1 MQAENS
7 AHCGYA
13 YRDLLK
19 GIFFVSDPQGRGE
32 CQKAFVQL
40 AQQHLDSLYRTA
52 LRMTNDH
59 AVAEDIVQEACL
71 KAYANFARYSPD
83 TNFKAWLFR
92 ILANLCID
100 HLRRS
105 AKISMIPIDTAPVE
119 GESFQSCDRSTDSPE
134 VQAMRRDTQQALVDA
149 LATLAPEPRAVV
161 VLILIEGM
169 SYDEAAECL
178 DMPLNTVRSKLHRAR
193 KRLQESLALVHNE
206 KAEDVRHAACSPR
219 VISLF

>member
-1 MQAENS
+1 MQVGS
-7 AHCGYA
+7 RTRQGGVDRY
-13 YRDLLK
+13 LLK
-19 GIFFVSDPQGRGE
+19 GMFFVSDPYGQSG

-40 AQQHLDSLYRTA
+40 AQQHLDSMYRTA
-52 LRMTNDH
+52 LRMTHDH
-59 AVAEDIVQEACL
+59 AVAEDIVQETCL

-100 HLRRS
+100 YLRRS
-105 AKISMIPIDTAPVE
+105 AAISMIPIDAAPAE
-119 GESFQSCDRSTDSPE
+119 SESFQSSDRSTDSPE
-134 VQAMRRDTQQALVDA
+134 IQAMRRDTQQALIDA

-169 SYDEAAECL
+169 SYDEAAESL
-178 DMPLNTVRSKLHRAR
+178 DLPLNTVRSKLHRAR
-193 KRLQESLALVHNE
+193 KRLQERLALVHDRE
-206 KAEDVRHAACSPR
+206 PKHVRDTAGPR

>member
-1 MQAENS
+1 
-7 AHCGYA
+7 
-13 YRDLLK
+13 
-19 GIFFVSDPQGRGE
+19 
-32 CQKAFVQL
+32 
-40 AQQHLDSLYRTA
+40 
-52 LRMTNDH
+52 MTNDH

-105 AKISMIPIDTAPVE
+105 ATISMIPIDAAPIE
-119 GESFQSCDRSTDSPE
+119 SESFQSSDRSTDSPE
-134 VQAMRRDTQQALVDA
+134 IQAMRRDTQQALIDA

-161 VLILIEGM
+161 ILILIEGM
-169 SYDEAAECL
+169 SYDEAAESL
-178 DMPLNTVRSKLHRAR
+178 DLPLNTVRSKLHRAR
-193 KRLQESLALVHNE
+193 KRLQERLALVHEEGAKN
-206 KAEDVRHAACSPR
+206 VRRTPCAPR

>member
-1 MQAENS
+1 MQVGNRPRQ
-7 AHCGYA
+7 GGVD
-13 YRDLLK
+13 RDLLK
-19 GIFFVSDPQGRGE
+19 GMFFVSDPYDHSG

-40 AQQHLDSLYRTA
+40 AQQHLDSMYRTA
-52 LRMTNDH
+52 LRMTHDH

-105 AKISMIPIDTAPVE
+105 AAISMIPIDAAPAE
-119 GESFQSCDRSTDSPE
+119 SESFQSCDRSTDSPE
-134 VQAMRRDTQQALVDA
+134 IQAMRRDTQQALIDA
-149 LATLAPEPRAVV
+149 LSTLAPEPRAVV

-169 SYDEAAECL
+169 SYDEAAESL
-178 DMPLNTVRSKLHRAR
+178 DLPLNTVRSKLHRAR
-193 KRLQESLALVHNE
+193 KRLQERLSLVHDQE
-206 KAEDVRHAACSPR
+206 PKDVRDTAATLR